1 MKWKLK
7 VFLAVT
13 AAAVLAVCARNGA
26 KVDDDII
33 GDKLLEFLLFAP
45 PVPSPRPDSLSRS

>member
-33 GDKLLEFLLFAP
+33 GDKLLELLLCAP
-45 PVPSPRPDSLSRS
+45 PVSAAGADSLCRS